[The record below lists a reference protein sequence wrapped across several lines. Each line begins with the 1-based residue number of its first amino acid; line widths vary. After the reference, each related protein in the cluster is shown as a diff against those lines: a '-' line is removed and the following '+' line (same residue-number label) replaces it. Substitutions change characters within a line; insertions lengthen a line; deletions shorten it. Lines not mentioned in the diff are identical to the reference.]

1 MPEILDDYGGE
12 FDCFLIVVRGS
23 RLAFYEYHNDRHET
37 TLQKMASYTIMEL
50 FLSTIHRLNLSQ
62 LDDQVTQV
70 LRISHPEMNIQMML
84 LNNSLVWDI
93 FLGSRNTTIQFRRCF
108 AGCLLILQLCT
119 ISYVFQLAIIDI
131 FCLKLYL
138 NHVLIKHA

>member
-1 MPEILDDYGGE
+1 MLNVTCPLTPGFSEIKPEV
-12 FDCFLIVVRGS
+12 F
-23 RLAFYEYHNDRHET
+23 
-37 TLQKMASYTIMEL
+37 K
-50 FLSTIHRLNLSQ
+50 
-62 LDDQVTQV
+62 
-70 LRISHPEMNIQMML
+70 L

-93 FLGSRNTTIQFRRCF
+93 FLGSRNTTIQLRRCF

-138 NHVLIKHA
+138 NHVLIKHAWNVFLIMILFLIYIIIHVRLIVYLIMTFVHMVKHTNIPVFYDEPE